1 MLTLPLA
8 TTTDDEEESSSSG
21 SEASTTGAAAPPPTL
36 LRRANKFE
44 DEEDDDSDVLDS
56 WDADDSEAEREK
68 AKKDAEAK
76 AKAKAAAAAAAA
88 AKKSKNQRIADHVA
102 DRARQQADA
111 DADSALREGE
121 TEAER
126 RERMRRSEQ
135 EADLQHAA
143 DLFGATNLGF
153 GDAGLSAGTGSG
165 VRKSAAALKA
175 SAISVDSS
183 DPTKT
188 VDLGSLPLLNP
199 TTKTQFDKL
208 QQTLGPI
215 ISAHSQ
221 KGPYVLFA
229 QDFVRELCRGLP
241 SDQIKKINSSLT
253 ALANDRLREEK
264 AAEKGG
270 KKTKAAKT
278 KTTLA
283 ISRPNTVDTGTYE
296 DDAYG
301 E

>member
-1 MLTLPLA
+1 MRIDRPDNDPFLSPLQ
-8 TTTDDEEESSSSG
+8 
-21 SEASTTGAAAPPPTL
+21 
-36 LRRANKFE
+36 
-44 DEEDDDSDVLDS
+44 VLES
-56 WDADDSEAEREK
+56 WDADDSEVEREK
-68 AKKDAEAK
+68 AKKAEEEK

-88 AKKSKNQRIADHVA
+88 SKKSKGQRIADKQA
-102 DRARQQADA
+102 DRARQQAA
-111 DADSALREGE
+111 AEAEAALLEGE

-135 EADLQHAA
+135 ESDLQHAA
-143 DLFGATNLGF
+143 DLFGG
-153 GDAGLSAGTGSG
+153 AGLSAGTGT
-165 VRKSAAALKA
+165 RKSAAVLKA
-175 SAISVDSS
+175 SAVSVSSS

-199 TTKTQFDKL
+199 TTKQQFDKL
-208 QQTLGPI
+208 QQTIGPI
-215 ISAHSQ
+215 ISAHAS
-221 KGPYVLFA
+221 KGPYVMFA
-229 QDFVRELCRGLP
+229 QDLIRELCKTLP

-264 AAEKGG
+264 ASEKGG

-283 ISRPNTVDTGTYE
+283 ISRPSHVDTSAYD

>member
-1 MLTLPLA
+1 MPGKW
-8 TTTDDEEESSSSG
+8 DDEEDSSSSGSG
-21 SEASTTGAAAPPPTL
+21 SEASTAPAPPPTL

-44 DEEDDDSDVLDS
+44 DEEDEDSDVLDS
-56 WDADDSEAEREK
+56 WDADDSEVEREK
-68 AKKDAEAK
+68 AKKEAEAK

-88 AKKSKNQRIADHVA
+88 NKKSKNQRIADHVA
-102 DRARQQADA
+102 DRARAQALA

-143 DLFGATNLGF
+143 DLFGEASF

-175 SAISVDSS
+175 SAVSVDAS
-183 DPTKT
+183 DPSKI

-199 TTKTQFDKL
+199 VTKLQFDKL
-208 QQTLGPI
+208 GQTLGPI

-229 QDFVRELCRGLP
+229 QDFIRELCRGLP

-253 ALANDRLREEK
+253 SLANERLREEK
-264 AAEKGG
+264 ASDKGG

-283 ISRPNTVDTGTYE
+283 ISRPSTIDTGNYD